1 MKVRVT
7 QRYSATPERV
17 FDAWLDRKTAGRWL
31 FATAAR
37 PISRVRIDARPGGAF
52 QFVER
57 GAGCDLVHAGEYVV
71 IARPR
76 RLVFTLSERKVR
88 VRVEIVPQGRGCELT
103 LVEERTPLEQASGIE
118 GRWAGMLYGLGTML
132 RERGS

>member
-7 QRYSATPERV
+7 QRYSASPERV
-17 FDAWLDRKTAGRWL
+17 FDAWLDRKTAGTWL

-57 GAGCDLVHAGEYVV
+57 GAEDDVVHAGEYVM

-76 RLVFTLSERKVR
+76 RLVFTLSERKRR
-88 VRVEIVPQGRGCELT
+88 VCVDIVPQGRGCELT
-103 LVEERTPLEQASGIE
+103 LVEERAAPGQASGIE

-132 RERGS
+132 GESGS